1 MSDIVQQK
9 NCLVICILLPI
20 PYIPPPSSLTIGRRS
35 SRIKG
40 GGRDAEKGKCELS
53 IHLLLNLR
61 LLLPVES
68 GSFLQNL
75 FLPEICISVP
85 SCQDL
90 HGWDGQQ
97 QAFWTLPNF
106 KKLIDD
112 AKPPRVSLPKVSSK
126 KSSTSVRE
134 RGNLLWV
141 GIGQEIEMYRPP
153 SMGMSELT

>member
-1 MSDIVQQK
+1 MYVSP
-9 NCLVICILLPI
+9 LLFLASHLP
-20 PYIPPPSSLTIGRRS
+20 SLTVGRRS

-40 GGRDAEKGKCELS
+40 GDAEKGKCELS

-68 GSFLQNL
+68 ASSLQNL

-85 SCQDL
+85 GCQDL

-112 AKPPRVSLPKVSSK
+112 AKTPRVSLPKVSSE

>member
-1 MSDIVQQK
+1 MQQRS
-9 NCLVICILLPI
+9 CLVICIPLPI
-20 PYIPPPSSLTIGRRS
+20 SCIPPPLFLTIGWRS

-40 GGRDAEKGKCELS
+40 GDAEKGKCELS

-61 LLLPVES
+61 LLLSVES
-68 GSFLQNL
+68 ASSLQNL
-75 FLPEICISVP
+75 FLPEICIFFP
-85 SCQDL
+85 GCQDL

-97 QAFWTLPNF
+97 QAFWTMPNF

-112 AKPPRVSLPKVSSK
+112 AKTPRVSLPKVSSE

-134 RGNLLWV
+134 RRNLLWV

>member
-1 MSDIVQQK
+1 MYPF
-9 NCLVICILLPI
+9 PI
-20 PYIPPPSSLTIGRRS
+20 PYIPPPLSLTIGKRS
-35 SRIKG
+35 SRIK
-40 GGRDAEKGKCELS
+40 GRDAEKGKCELS

-68 GSFLQNL
+68 VSSLQNL

-97 QAFWTLPNF
+97 QAFWCLPNF

-112 AKPPRVSLPKVSSK
+112 AKTPRVSLPKVSSK
-126 KSSTSVRE
+126 KWSTSVRE

>member
-1 MSDIVQQK
+1 MYP
-9 NCLVICILLPI
+9 LPI
-20 PYIPPPSSLTIGRRS
+20 SHIPPPLSLTIGWIS

-40 GGRDAEKGKCELS
+40 KDAEKGKCELS

-68 GSFLQNL
+68 VSSLQNL

-85 SCQDL
+85 GCQDL

-97 QAFWTLPNF
+97 QAFWCLPNF

-112 AKPPRVSLPKVSSK
+112 AKTPRVGLPKVSSE
-126 KSSTSVRE
+126 KSSMSVRE

>member
-1 MSDIVQQK
+1 MV
-9 NCLVICILLPI
+9 LCILLPI
-20 PYIPPPSSLTIGRRS
+20 PHVPPPLTIGRRS
-35 SRIKG
+35 SRIK
-40 GGRDAEKGKCELS
+40 GRDAEKGKCELS

-61 LLLPVES
+61 LLLQVES
-68 GSFLQNL
+68 VSSLQNL
-75 FLPEICISVP
+75 FLPKICISVP

-97 QAFWTLPNF
+97 QAFWCLPNF

-112 AKPPRVSLPKVSSK
+112 AKTPRGSLPKVSSEK
-126 KSSTSVRE
+126 WSTSVRE

>member
-1 MSDIVQQK
+1 M
-9 NCLVICILLPI
+9 VICIPLPI
-20 PYIPPPSSLTIGRRS
+20 PHIPPPLSPTIGRRS
-35 SRIKG
+35 SRIK
-40 GGRDAEKGKCELS
+40 GRDAEKGKCELS

-68 GSFLQNL
+68 ASSSQNL

-85 SCQDL
+85 GCQDL

-112 AKPPRVSLPKVSSK
+112 AKTPRVSLPKVSSE
-126 KSSTSVRE
+126 KSSTRVRE
-134 RGNLLWV
+134 RE
-141 GIGQEIEMYRPP
+141 EIFCGLGLDKKLRCIDRLRWGCPN
-153 SMGMSELT
+153 

>member
-1 MSDIVQQK
+1 M
-9 NCLVICILLPI
+9 
-20 PYIPPPSSLTIGRRS
+20 YPPSYSLHATS
-35 SRIKG
+35 PLSHYWEEIKQDQG
-40 GGRDAEKGKCELS
+40 VRDAEKGKCELS

-68 GSFLQNL
+68 ASSLQNL

-97 QAFWTLPNF
+97 QAFWTMPNF

-112 AKPPRVSLPKVSSK
+112 AKTPRVSLPKVSSK
-126 KSSTSVRE
+126 KWSTSVRE

>member
-1 MSDIVQQK
+1 MQQRS
-9 NCLVICILLPI
+9 CLVICILLPI
-20 PYIPPPSSLTIGRRS
+20 PCMPPPLFLTIGRRS
-35 SRIKG
+35 SRIK
-40 GGRDAEKGKCELS
+40 GRDAEKGKCELS

-68 GSFLQNL
+68 ASFLQNL

-112 AKPPRVSLPKVSSK
+112 AEAPRVSLPKVSSK
-126 KSSTSVRE
+126 KWSTSVRE